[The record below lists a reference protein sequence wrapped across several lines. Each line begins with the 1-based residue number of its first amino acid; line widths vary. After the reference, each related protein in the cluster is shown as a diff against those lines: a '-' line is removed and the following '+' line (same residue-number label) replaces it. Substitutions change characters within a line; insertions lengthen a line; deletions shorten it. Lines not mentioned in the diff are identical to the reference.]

1 MYKMSKTIVVTGI
14 SGSGSKEFC
23 NQYSKI
29 KGEEGEKVRVYHT
42 GDMIYQLAKQAYSS
56 LPKQNLLNLHPSM
69 LANLRDSVFDTITD
83 SLNSDRKNYDKIVI
97 DTHAQFFWNHV
108 YQNAYDWKYL
118 SKIPADMFVT
128 IIDKPSGIKEQ
139 QLTTEEGRAQKHDL
153 RDLLLWQN
161 IEANVTEGWAKNY
174 GKPMYIFSRKQNPQV
189 LDSLLEN
196 DFLIYSSFPMTDA
209 ASDANSKIVNFKAR
223 LRGLRTQ
230 IDGMETPVIDPA
242 DIDVETGNEL
252 TEPERKAIDAQ
263 TVHRDLYWDI
273 RQSTHVV
280 AFYPDEKISLSK
292 GVSDELKEGM
302 ETGKFV
308 YVIFPRERRSP
319 FTNNVHGIFRNEDEF
334 FEFFKEQMKTDLER
348 FRRK

>member
-1 MYKMSKTIVVTGI
+1 MSKVIVVTGI
-14 SGSGSKEFC
+14 SGSGSKEFS
-23 NQYSKI
+23 NQYSKS
-29 KGEEGEKVRVYHT
+29 KEKEGEKVKVYHT
-42 GDMIYQLAKQAYSS
+42 GDMIYQFAKQAYSS
-56 LPKQNLLNLHPSM
+56 IPKQNLLNLHPTM
-69 LANLRDSVFDTITD
+69 LENLREAVFDRITD
-83 SLNSDRKNYDKIVI
+83 SLDSDRKKYERIIV

-108 YQNAYDWKYL
+108 YQNAYNWKYL
-118 SKIPADMFVT
+118 GKIPADMFVS
-128 IIDKPSGIKEQ
+128 IIDKPSRIKEQ
-139 QLTTEEGRAQKHDL
+139 QLKTEEGRAQRHDL

-161 IEANVTEGWAKNY
+161 VEVNVTEGWAKNY

-196 DFLIYSSFPMTDA
+196 NLLIYSSFPMTDA
-209 ASDANSKIVNFKAR
+209 ASDANKKILEFKER
-223 LRGLRTQ
+223 LRELRKG

-252 TEPERKAIDAQ
+252 TEPERNAIDAQ

-273 RQSTHVV
+273 KQSTHVV

-319 FTNNVHGIFRNEDEF
+319 FTNNVHGIFKNEDEF

-348 FRRK
+348 FGRK